1 MTELMETYK
10 NTINKINTGL
20 MVIGVVGFVIAL
32 VNDSKVEA

>member
-10 NTINKINTGL
+10 NTMNKINTGL
-20 MVIGVVGFVIAL
+20 MIIGVVGLVIAL